1 MNKVV
6 ADLKAYGTVQRAVLG
21 VSGTDV
27 TNHIDMEKAKG
38 NTPDLG
44 TLTGIWVNEAVEGS
58 AAAEADL
65 QKGDIIISFDGKE
78 VHKMS
83 ELQEAI
89 TQHRPGDKVKIT
101 WFRDKKKHTETVTLK
116 NAQGSTQLIQEVD
129 VDEMGVSLE
138 PLNQEEKARLGV
150 PYGLVVKA
158 IRNGKMQKAGVGK
171 GTIIIAVNDTRM
183 ENSEDWE
190 KAVKSA
196 NQSTDRTL
204 WIKAIA
210 PSGRKQSFVI
220 DLNEK

>member
-1 MNKVV
+1 
-6 ADLKAYGTVQRAVLG
+6 
-21 VSGTDV
+21 
-27 TNHIDMEKAKG
+27 MEKAKG

-58 AAAEADL
+58 AAAEAGL